1 MRYTCRCC
9 GYKTLDEPS
18 GGTYEIC
25 ELCGWEDDGVQSS
38 DPDYVGGAN
47 GMSLR
52 EAQHAFL
59 AETPESKDYQ
69 KDESWQLLEA
79 PTNSGQLKR
88 DKVDFVV
95 DPRGNVKDA

>member
-1 MRYTCRCC
+1 MMVFRAQIQT
-9 GYKTLDEPS
+9 T
-18 GGTYEIC
+18 
-25 ELCGWEDDGVQSS
+25 W
-38 DPDYVGGAN
+38 GAN

-59 AETPESKDYQ
+59 AETPESEDYQ

>member
-1 MRYTCRCC
+1 
-9 GYKTLDEPS
+9 
-18 GGTYEIC
+18 
-25 ELCGWEDDGVQSS
+25 
-38 DPDYVGGAN
+38 
-47 GMSLR
+47 MSLR